1 MTLTTS
7 VRSLRQE
14 EAHGN
19 FVNLTINPEGIGS
32 KDVSGE
38 STEQSKERPGRG
50 RRPTGKALSAA
61 ERQAR
66 RLAKLDAEG
75 KAVLPPAVVSL
86 EVKQALAKF
95 IQFKDMTLGDALDR
109 IVRDRLLRKRSG
121 RHKSRAKRP
130 PTSPTIEQN

>member
-1 MTLTTS
+1 MTGGAPSQLEQ
-7 VRSLRQE
+7 RQ
-14 EAHGN
+14 GN
-19 FVNLTINPEGIGS
+19 FVNLTINPMGAEDEATS
-32 KDVSGE
+32 NAAVRP
-38 STEQSKERPGRG
+38 KERRGRG
-50 RRPTGKALSAA
+50 RRPTGTALSPA

-66 RLAKLDAEG
+66 RLAKLEAEG
-75 KAVLPPAVVSL
+75 KGLLPPAVVSL

-130 PTSPTIEQN
+130 AASPTIEQS